1 MSTGAPRVFPQA
13 RGSLDRLPMADY
25 WRDVARRLPKAL
37 VAQLREQFDLRLG
50 EFRASDLHPPEA
62 EALALLEQIAADG
75 WIERVERIRCARQG
89 DSLTPQEAA
98 GVECPYCHASL
109 NNPSDVVT
117 EIVFTH
123 QLPPVRTVDWVVA
136 VHGMNTT
143 GAWQEAFSW
152 KISTTWGQSVP
163 VAIYKYGI
171 VIAGVILAWRRRSL
185 QHDLRVKLAVLE
197 KEARKRGFSGKP
209 DLIAHSF
216 GTWLIG
222 HLLEDEL
229 KCQQEDRL
237 RFGRVILTGCILRPD
252 FDWARIKNARLV
264 DDVMNHYGTADIVVP
279 CAQATIWD
287 SGPSG
292 RRGFDG
298 AEVINVRAAGMGH
311 SDLFSID
318 RSLADGRTALET
330 SYWDYWR
337 PFLTLP
343 QVELVNLP
351 ERCDPARPWRPL
363 VWILRGTIFPL
374 IALPLVMAL
383 MATLAAITGRLLWP
397 WTTVLIAIAKMCLAG
412 LIVILVLIAVTL
424 LFRALRTMYSL
435 R

>member
-1 MSTGAPRVFPQA
+1 MNIGAPRVFLQVTGT
-13 RGSLDRLPMADY
+13 GSLDRLPMADY
-25 WRDVARRLPKAL
+25 WRDKACQFPNAP

-50 EFRASDLHPPEA
+50 EFKTSELHPPEA
-62 EALALLEQIAADG
+62 EALALLEQVAADG
-75 WIERVERIRCARQG
+75 WIERVERFRCANRG

-98 GVECPYCHASL
+98 GVECPYCHTSL
-109 NNPSDVVT
+109 NKLGDVIT
-117 EIVFTH
+117 EIIFTH
-123 QLPPVRTVDWVVA
+123 QLPPMRTVDWVVA

-163 VAIYKYGI
+163 IAVYKYGI
-171 VIAGVILAWRRRSL
+171 VIAGVVLAWRRRTL
-185 QHDLRVKLAVLE
+185 QLELRAKIAVL
-197 KEARKRGFSGKP
+197 KQEALKRGFNGKP

-216 GTWLIG
+216 GTWLVG

-229 KCQQEDRL
+229 ERNAGDRL
-237 RFGRVILTGCILRPD
+237 QFGRIILTGCILRPD
-252 FDWARIKNARLV
+252 FDWRRIKAGGLV
-264 DDVMNHYGTADIVVP
+264 DDVMNHYGTADKVVP
-279 CAQATIWD
+279 CAHATIWD

-298 AEVINVRAAGMGH
+298 GEVINVRAAGMGH
-311 SDLFSID
+311 SDLFSIES
-318 RSLADGRTALET
+318 RFADGRTALDT

-351 ERCDPARPWRPL
+351 DRRDPARKWRPF

-374 IALPLVMAL
+374 VGLPLVMAL
-383 MATLAAITGRLLWP
+383 MAMLAAIAGRILWP
-397 WTTVLIAIAKMCLAG
+397 WTAVLITMAKISVVG
-412 LIVILVLIAVTL
+412 LVVILAFIGVTL
-424 LFRALRTMYSL
+424 VFRVLRRALS
-435 R
+435 

>member
-1 MSTGAPRVFPQA
+1 MSAGASQMFPQV

-25 WRDVARRLPKAL
+25 WRDVARRLPKAP
-37 VAQLREQFDLRLG
+37 VAQVRELFDSRLG
-50 EFRASDLHPPEA
+50 EFRASDLHPPET
-62 EALALLEQIAADG
+62 EALGLLEQIAADG
-75 WIERVERIRCARQG
+75 WIERANRFRCAHRG
-89 DSLTPQEAA
+89 DSLSPQEATGA
-98 GVECPYCHASL
+98 DCPYCHASL
-109 NNPSDVVT
+109 NNPGDLIT
-117 EIVFTH
+117 EIIFTH

-171 VIAGVILAWRRRSL
+171 VIASVIVAWRRRKL
-185 QHDLRVKLAVLE
+185 QRGLRIKLAVLQE
-197 KEARKRGFSGKP
+197 EARKLGFKGRP

-216 GTWLIG
+216 GTWLVG

-229 KCQQEDRL
+229 RRQQGDRL

-252 FDWARIKNARLV
+252 FDWARIKNAGLV
-264 DDVMNHYGTADIVVP
+264 EDVMNHYGTADIVVP

-298 AEVINVRAAGMGH
+298 TEVINVRAIGMGH
-311 SDLFSID
+311 SDLFSVD
-318 RSLADGRTALET
+318 KLLADGRTALDT

-351 ERCDPARPWRPL
+351 ERCDPVKSWRPF
-363 VWILRGTIFPL
+363 VWMLRGTIFPFV
-374 IALPLVMAL
+374 ALPLVIAL
-383 MATLAAITGRLLWP
+383 IAELAASVGRILWP
-397 WTTVLIAIAKMCLAG
+397 WTSVLIMIAEVSFAG
-412 LIVILVLIAVTL
+412 LIVILAFIGITL
-424 LFRALRTMYSL
+424 LFRTHL
-435 R
+435 

>member
-1 MSTGAPRVFPQA
+1 MSTGASRVFPRA
-13 RGSLDRLPMADY
+13 KGTLDRLPMAEY
-25 WRDVARRLPKAL
+25 WRDVARRLPNAP
-37 VAQLREQFDLRLG
+37 VTQLRELFDLRLG
-50 EFRASDLHPPEA
+50 EFRTSDLHPPEA
-62 EALALLEQIAADG
+62 EALHLLEQISADG
-75 WIERVERIRCARQG
+75 WIERVERFRCAGQG
-89 DSLTPQEAA
+89 DSLTPEEAA
-98 GVECPYCHASL
+98 SVDCPYCHASL
-109 NNPSDVVT
+109 DNPGDLIT

-123 QLPPVRTVDWVVA
+123 QLPPVRAVDWVVA
-136 VHGMNTT
+136 VHGMNTS

-171 VIAGVILAWRRRSL
+171 VIASVIVAWRRRKL
-185 QHDLRVKLAVLE
+185 QRGLRVKLAVLE
-197 KEARKRGFSGKP
+197 QEARKRGFNGKP

-229 KCQQEDRL
+229 KRDQGDRL
-237 RFGRVILTGCILRPD
+237 RFGRIILTGCILRPD
-252 FDWARIKNARLV
+252 FDWARIKNGGLV
-264 DDVMNHYGTADIVVP
+264 DDVMNHYGTADKVVP

-298 AEVINVRAAGMGH
+298 TEVINVRAIGMGH

-318 RSLADGRTALET
+318 RLLADGRSALET
-330 SYWDYWR
+330 SYWDHWR

-343 QVELVNLP
+343 QVELMNLP
-351 ERCDPARPWRPL
+351 ERCDPVNPWRPF

-374 IALPLVMAL
+374 VALPLVIAL
-383 MATLAAITGRLLWP
+383 LAEFAAIAGQVLWP
-397 WTTVLIAIAKMCLAG
+397 WMAVFNRIARVSFAG
-412 LIVILVLIAVTL
+412 LIVISAFLGVTL
-424 LFRALRTMYSL
+424 LFRALRAALS
-435 R
+435 